1 MALIRAT
8 YFLFT
13 VRGVF
18 EASPEGGLEGGILFN
33 AGCGSESEDESKR
46 EKNRAELHVLLE
58 NIFGDWDDK
67 KALKRFRVSF
77 ESRGCLLPVAGKFFF
92 HSFNYSWRA
101 FKKIKECKVLPAEM
115 QYSSTLPRGCTSRR

>member
-1 MALIRAT
+1 MALRGFT
-8 YFLFT
+8 YVVFI
-13 VRGVF
+13 VRDVF

-46 EKNRAELHVLLE
+46 EKKRAELHVLLE

-77 ESRGCLLPVAGKFFF
+77 ESRGCLLPIAGKFFF
-92 HSFNYSWRA
+92 TLLIIVGERL
-101 FKKIKECKVLPAEM
+101 KK
-115 QYSSTLPRGCTSRR
+115 

>member
-13 VRGVF
+13 ARGVF

-46 EKNRAELHVLLE
+46 EKKRAELHVLLE

-92 HSFNYSWRA
+92 TLLIIVGERL
-101 FKKIKECKVLPAEM
+101 KK
-115 QYSSTLPRGCTSRR
+115 